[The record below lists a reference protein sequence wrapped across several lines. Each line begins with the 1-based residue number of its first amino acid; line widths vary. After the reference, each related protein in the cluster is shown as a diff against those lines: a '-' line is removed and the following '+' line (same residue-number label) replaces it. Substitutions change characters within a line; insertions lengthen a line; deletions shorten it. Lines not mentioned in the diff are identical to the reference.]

1 MDRADRKSM
10 GSTPAQLLP
19 QNSPWI
25 RCRSSTKESHRQLQ
39 SITKAPLKLTE
50 ILCYSSTTL
59 SHLPEFAIFFLIS
72 IFMHRKK
79 QRRSGMTEQSASW
92 VPKRFLP

>member
-59 SHLPEFAIFFLIS
+59 SHLPEFAIFFFNLN
-72 IFMHRKK
+72 FYA
-79 QRRSGMTEQSASW
+79 QEETEEE
-92 VPKRFLP
+92 RYD

>member
-59 SHLPEFAIFFLIS
+59 SHLPEFAIFFNLN
-72 IFMHRKK
+72 FYA
-79 QRRSGMTEQSASW
+79 QEETEEE
-92 VPKRFLP
+92 RCD